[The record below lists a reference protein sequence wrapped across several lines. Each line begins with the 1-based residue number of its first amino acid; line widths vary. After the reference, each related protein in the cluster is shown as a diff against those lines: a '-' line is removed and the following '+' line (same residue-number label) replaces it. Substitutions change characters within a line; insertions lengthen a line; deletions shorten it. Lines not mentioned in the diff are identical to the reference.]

1 LAAPGTLNKI
11 QFFSII
17 SAALGVLW
25 LLYLFVP
32 LKNGNETTKTSSQ
45 QQVSKEESPPPPQTL
60 TAEEKSSSAT
70 AEDKGPPQQPVIGE
84 QKARQRTEPG
94 EDKTPSKQTVAQG
107 KSGLDALHLGD
118 SFFSTK
124 AYDQAIQQYDYAI
137 DHGAPAHYVRGVAWL
152 EKQNY
157 EQAIADF
164 TETIQREAGYYLA
177 YFHRADAYARKG
189 DRDAAIADYRRALA
203 LKPDE
208 AVKKQII
215 AGLERLGAEPELQK
229 DLGAQ
234 ETKRRKRTKNR

>member
-164 TETIQREAGYYLA
+164 TEAIQREA
-177 YFHRADAYARKG
+177 
-189 DRDAAIADYRRALA
+189 
-203 LKPDE
+203 E
-208 AVKKQII
+208 
-215 AGLERLGAEPELQK
+215 GA
-229 DLGAQ
+229 GAQ
-234 ETKRRKRTKNR
+234 AR